1 MLGRQSSRRLAQE
14 CRVAGQQPLTRVEL
28 RRGDEEAAV
37 EPWDRWCNTRCESQ
51 GVARETCVCAGGKAL
66 LEQLS
71 RLQRE
76 QDGGGEEAGST
87 LARRGGGDGGARCT
101 TCSSSLGSLAGPSLL
116 DKQNEG
122 PRDENKRRSTVNRGR
137 GETSSAGRGSS
148 PPRRLASRPAS
159 HQGAW
164 ALAALHP
171 GGSVPPPSPGSSLE
185 LPSSHLAR
193 LLPRAGRVGSPPARR
208 PAFPAAPSS
217 SSQRG

>member
-1 MLGRQSSRRLAQE
+1 MPCRWTAAPDKGRAAARRRGCGRRAVGPLVQHAV
-14 CRVAGQQPLTRVEL
+14 RVAGSCARDVCLCWRESTLGAAQPLAARAGWRGGRLSSL
-28 RRGDEEAAV
+28 RRA
-37 EPWDRWCNTRCESQ
+37 
-51 GVARETCVCAGGKAL
+51 
-66 LEQLS
+66 
-71 RLQRE
+71 
-76 QDGGGEEAGST
+76 
-87 LARRGGGDGGARCT
+87 GGDGGARCT
-101 TCSSSLGSLAGPSLL
+101 TSSSSLGSLAGPSLL

-122 PRDENKRRSTVNRGR
+122 PATVENKRRSTRNRGR

-159 HQGAW
+159 HKGAW

-171 GGSVPPPSPGSSLE
+171 GRLCPAPPSPGSSLE